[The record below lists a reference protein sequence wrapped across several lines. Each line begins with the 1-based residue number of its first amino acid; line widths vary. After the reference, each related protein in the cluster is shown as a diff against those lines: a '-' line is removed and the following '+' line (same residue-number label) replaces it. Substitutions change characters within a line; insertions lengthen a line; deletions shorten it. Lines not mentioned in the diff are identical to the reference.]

1 MGKREKKEKF
11 VDDGRVIAP
20 MNVEGMPWYT
30 PKNRN
35 ANTAAGADSTLAD
48 SDPGALP
55 PASLMPLMLTRSE
68 KIGFT
73 LGILKAVLL
82 VGIVFI
88 GGLLAF
94 ILFCTEIWF
103 R

>member
-1 MGKREKKEKF
+1 MGKRRKEKAIY
-11 VDDGRVIAP
+11 VDDGRVIAS

-30 PKNRN
+30 PKSVKTTSAEGSTEPLTLSRRE
-35 ANTAAGADSTLAD
+35 TLAFMF
-48 SDPGALP
+48 GV
-55 PASLMPLMLTRSE
+55 
-68 KIGFT
+68 
-73 LGILKAVLL
+73 LKAVLL
-82 VGIVFI
+82 VGAVFI